1 MARPPLPV
9 GTHGK
14 ITVYPAGHGRY
25 RARCRYRHYDGR
37 VYPVERYGPTRTQAE
52 LRLREAI
59 RDWTA
64 PTTGA
69 VIGPDTKFV
78 DVARRWMADLER
90 DADQGHR
97 SWGTVDTYRSRLTT
111 VVLPA
116 VGELRVREVTTPVCD
131 RLCRQVRDQH
141 SASSAKTVRAILSGI
156 CGLAV
161 RHGALEINPVR
172 EVTRL
177 EDRKARTRRTQPRA
191 LSAAQVLDLLGKLD
205 VDQQAIDADLPD
217 LVRFFVATGERTG
230 EVLGA
235 YWSDFD
241 EDNKLI
247 TMSGNI
253 IRATGKGKLRNR
265 GKTENSQRPI
275 PLADWAVSMLAAR
288 RAVAADV
295 YGLIF
300 PSTTGTAREAS
311 NVRNRAWK
319 PFTQRVGYEWV
330 TFRTFRKTVATLLD
344 DAGLTARQIADI
356 LGHSRPSLVQDV
368 YMGRGTPSRAGAE
381 ALQTTLTP
389 RPKSVGK
396 RGT

>member
-1 MARPPLPV
+1 MARPPLHV

-14 ITVYPAGHGRY
+14 ITVYPAGRGRF

-37 VYPVERYGPTRTQAE
+37 VYPVERYASTRTKAE

-69 VIGPDTKFV
+69 AIGPETRFAEI
-78 DVARRWMADLER
+78 ARRWMSELER
-90 DADQGHR
+90 DAEQGHR

-111 VVLPA
+111 VILPA

-131 RLCRQVRDQH
+131 ALCRQVRDQH

-156 CGLAV
+156 CARAV
-161 RHGALEINPVR
+161 RHGALEFNPVR

-177 EDRKARTRRTQPRA
+177 EDRKARTRRTKPRA
-191 LSAAQVLDLLGKLD
+191 LGADQVLDLLGKLD
-205 VDQQAIDADLPD
+205 TDQEAIDSDLPD
-217 LVRFFVATGERTG
+217 LVRFFLATGERTG

-235 YWSDFD
+235 YWPDFD
-241 EDNKLI
+241 EDHRLI
-247 TMSGNI
+247 TMSGNV
-253 IRATGKGKLRNR
+253 IRAIGKGKLRNR
-265 GKTENSQRPI
+265 GKTENAQRPI
-275 PLADWAVSMLAAR
+275 PLPDWAVTMLAAR
-288 RAVAADV
+288 RTTVSDPD
-295 YGLIF
+295 GPIF
-300 PSTTGTAREAS
+300 PSTTGTVREAS

-319 PFTQRVGYEWV
+319 PFAKRAGYDWV

-368 YMGRGTPSRAGAE
+368 YMGRGTPNRAGAE
-381 ALQTTLTP
+381 ALEATLAA
-389 RPKSVGK
+389 PKTGGK

>member
-14 ITVYPAGHGRY
+14 ITVYPAGRGRY

-37 VYPVERYGPTRTQAE
+37 VYPVERYGSTRTKAE

-69 VIGPDTKFV
+69 VIGSDTKFAE
-78 DVARRWMADLER
+78 VARRWMADLER
-90 DADQGHR
+90 DAEQGHR

-111 VVLPA
+111 AVLPA

-156 CGLAV
+156 CA
-161 RHGALEINPVR
+161 
-172 EVTRL
+172 
-177 EDRKARTRRTQPRA
+177 
-191 LSAAQVLDLLGKLD
+191 
-205 VDQQAIDADLPD
+205 
-217 LVRFFVATGERTG
+217 
-230 EVLGA
+230 GA
-235 YWSDFD
+235 YWPDFD
-241 EDNKLI
+241 EEAKLI
-247 TMSGNI
+247 TMSGNV
-253 IRATGKGKLRNR
+253 IRATGRGKLRNQ

-275 PLADWAVSMLAAR
+275 PLADWAVTMLLAR
-288 RAVAADV
+288 RVVAINLD
-295 YGLIF
+295 GPIF
-300 PSTTGTAREAS
+300 PSTTGTVREAS

-319 PFTQRVGYEWV
+319 PFAIRAGYDWV

-368 YMGRGTPSRAGAE
+368 YMGRGTPNRAGAE
-381 ALQTTLTP
+381 ALQATLTP
-389 RPKSVGK
+389 PTEK
-396 RGT
+396 RG